1 MRKIIKILLFA
12 FTFTMLLNA
21 VTFTYG
27 YYRDYDYPY
36 IYDAHF
42 SYKTARWSVSGQA
55 DKFEVVLYRN
65 GRRVATH
72 ITYSRNYNFDYDM
85 SFTGYD
91 YYFEVRPYNYRTGW
105 GSWVSSNYVYNDDC
119 YRDYR
124 YDYRR
129 DRYDRYDR
137 NYYGGDISYSV
148 NQGPPYE
155 NQANISNGYSISNS
169 GLPNIGGTANY
180 SNNNV
185 QSVIV
190 PEPQIINDTIN
201 GIIPTGSFMQ
211 VMGSWKYAY
220 INGAFATNT
229 WIKSKGKW
237 YYIDIN
243 GNMVTGPYSINGKTY
258 YFNTDGSM
266 VVGNINIAGVNHYF
280 GADGVMV
287 Y

>member
-1 MRKIIKILLFA
+1 MKKLVKFLLF
-12 FTFTMLLNA
+12 TFILSTFANLA
-21 VTFTYG
+21 TFTYG

-36 IYDAHF
+36 VYDAYW

-55 DKFEVVLYRN
+55 DKFEVALYRN
-65 GRRVATH
+65 GRRIATH
-72 ITYSRNYNFDYDM
+72 TTYSRNYSFDYDM
-85 SFTGYD
+85 NYTGYD

-105 GSWVSSNYVYNDDC
+105 GSWVSSNYTYIDD
-119 YRDYR
+119 YRRDYR
-124 YDYRR
+124 YDCWR

-137 NYYGGDISYSV
+137 NYYRGDISYSV

-155 NQANISNGYSISNS
+155 SQANISNGYSISNS
-169 GLPNIGGTANY
+169 GLPNMNGT
-180 SNNNV
+180 SNFAQNNV

-190 PEPQIINDTIN
+190 PEPQVINDTIN
-201 GIIPTGSFMQ
+201 GILPTGAFMQ
-211 VMGSWKYAY
+211 VMGFWKYAY

-229 WIKSKGKW
+229 WVKSKGKW
-237 YYIDIN
+237 YYIDIS

-258 YFNTDGSM
+258 YFGADGSM
-266 VVGNINIAGVNHYF
+266 AVGNINIAGFNHYF